1 MFIQGFLNL
10 KWKRWQRV
18 LLTRTIA
25 ILPTVL
31 IAIFSGIDDMT
42 TMNDL
47 LNVLMSL
54 QLPFALLPILT
65 FTSSTYVMSEFSN
78 GRWVLL
84 ARFHYFCLSGLSTV
98 HYRTVSQIA
107 STNTCT
113 YLQRAGIKCGRTG
126 VLKGGGGAHI
136 TKPEYTITAKKNECN
151 CETLAQHF
159 G

>member
-78 GRWVLL
+78 GR
-84 ARFHYFCLSGLSTV
+84 
-98 HYRTVSQIA
+98 
-107 STNTCT
+107 
-113 YLQRAGIKCGRTG
+113 
-126 VLKGGGGAHI
+126 
-136 TKPEYTITAKKNECN
+136 
-151 CETLAQHF
+151 
-159 G
+159 